1 MIAFRDIDAL
11 LRMIAREKEILKF
24 LFTGRKAPSLRT
36 EEALEGF
43 LGRDQRRLGLLLEHG
58 VVRLEEGVLVLEDTY
73 LRFFEDVLEVNE
85 EINVASVRQHIDA
98 LLENIDLWFT
108 AGTQVQKGRFMAE
121 VVRILRNIG
130 LSTQRNVIDLKR
142 NIDSTY
148 KNERDYA
155 LKRKRLEQL
164 DVKREDIALL
174 VKEAEKVIDAHPPG
188 FFGDVAG
195 EVKQQLTEAYHNLLE
210 LDRQIIRYLN
220 RIEAERALVEKV
232 RRVKYLKD
240 QLVWER
246 QTDVLFVLQTHRY
259 AFLEKRPKYGCL
271 PSLETV
277 TGSADGLAALKDAHT
292 ALRHPALKVKTVGLP
307 LTAEDLSRQP
317 AVRDELSTWELRSAF
332 LGSSQ
337 DLMSFIEGYHF
348 TAPVVPEDRLTLFC
362 RIASEYPEDLR
373 IGPDYIC
380 TNALMYPL
388 IYAK

>member
-1 MIAFRDIDAL
+1 M
-11 LRMIAREKEILKF
+11 
-24 LFTGRKAPSLRT
+24 
-36 EEALEGF
+36 
-43 LGRDQRRLGLLLEHG
+43 
-58 VVRLEEGVLVLEDTY
+58 LEDTY
-73 LRFFEDVLEVNE
+73 LRFFEEVLEVNE
-85 EINVASVRQHIDA
+85 EINVASVRQHMDA
-98 LLENIDLWFT
+98 LSENVDLWLT

-130 LSTQRNVIDLKR
+130 QSTQRNVIDLKR

-148 KNERDYA
+148 KNERDYE

-271 PSLETV
+271 PSLGAV
-277 TGSADGLAALKDAHT
+277 TGSADGLAALKEAHI
-292 ALRHPALKVKTVGLP
+292 ALRRPVLKVKTVGEP
-307 LTAEDLSRQP
+307 LSADDLSRPP
-317 AVRDELSTWELRSAF
+317 AVADVLSTYEVLSAF
-332 LGSSQ
+332 IGSSA
-337 DLMSFIEGYHF
+337 DLMTFLSGYGF
-348 TAPVVPEDRLTLFC
+348 SRPVTEEERLTLFC
-362 RIASEYPEDLR
+362 RIASEFPEDLR
-373 IGPDYIC
+373 IGPDLAESANYC
-380 TNALMYPL
+380 YPL
-388 IYAK
+388 IYAR

>member
-1 MIAFRDIDAL
+1 MNAFRDIDAL

-24 LFTGRKAPSLRT
+24 LFTGRKAPSLRR
-36 EEALEGF
+36 EEALEHF
-43 LGRDQRRLGLLLEHG
+43 LSQDGRRLDYLLEHG
-58 VVRLEEGVLVLEDTY
+58 VIREAE
-73 LRFFEDVLEVNE
+73 VLEVNE
-85 EINVASVRQHIDA
+85 EINVASVRQHMDA
-98 LLENIDLWFT
+98 LSENIDLWLT

-174 VKEAEKVIDAHPPG
+174 VKEAERVMGERPQG

-195 EVKQQLTEAYHNLLE
+195 EVKRQLTEAYHNLLE

-220 RIEAERALVEKV
+220 KIEAEQKLVEKV

-271 PSLETV
+271 PSLE
-277 TGSADGLAALKDAHT
+277 AA
-292 ALRHPALKVKTVGLP
+292 G
-307 LTAEDLSRQP
+307 
-317 AVRDELSTWELRSAF
+317 
-332 LGSSQ
+332 G
-337 DLMSFIEGYHF
+337 
-348 TAPVVPEDRLTLFC
+348 
-362 RIASEYPEDLR
+362 
-373 IGPDYIC
+373 
-380 TNALMYPL
+380 
-388 IYAK
+388 